1 MATHIPNSPE
11 AMAALRIKEETS
23 ITNEELF
30 GHIIQ
35 EVLKLFTSK
44 IAILEQWMKHHGLD
58 SIFDVFSNYYHDPK
72 SIIKDDSDYVNEHG
86 DYQTLFKHI
95 SASIILLIY

>member
-1 MATHIPNSPE
+1 
-11 AMAALRIKEETS
+11 MAALSIKEEES

-35 EVLKLFTSK
+35 EGLKLFTSK
-44 IAILEQWMKHHGLD
+44 NAILEQWMEHHGLD
-58 SIFDVFSNYYHDPK
+58 SILDVFSNYYHDPK
-72 SIIKDDSDYVNEHG
+72 SIKDDSEYVNEHG
-86 DYQTLFKHI
+86 DYHTLSKHI